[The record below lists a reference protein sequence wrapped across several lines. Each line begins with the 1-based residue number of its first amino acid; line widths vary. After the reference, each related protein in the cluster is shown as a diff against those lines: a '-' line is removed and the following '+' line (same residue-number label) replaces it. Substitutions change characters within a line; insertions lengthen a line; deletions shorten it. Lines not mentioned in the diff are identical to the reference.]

1 MDDKIRVAIL
11 GAGGL
16 GQAMGKILQQK
27 ESAKL
32 VGVCDR
38 FGAVFCQ
45 DGLTDNVFNNNG
57 ITKETVGHYAFGI
70 PTDDPFGEILKHKEE
85 IDGIF
90 VALPNLPNEFI
101 PNVVSR
107 FADAGYSGVMVDAIK
122 RSRAVELMMKLNDKI
137 AKAKMTYVTGCGATP
152 GLLTAAAN
160 LAAMSFVEIKKVEI
174 YFGVGISNWSAYRAT
189 IREDIGHL
197 PGFSVEK
204 AAKMSDAEVEKELD
218 FRKGI
223 LELTG
228 MEHADDVILEFAGV
242 CDRSKITV
250 GGIVDTKNPKKP
262 VSTNVKI
269 TGITFE
275 GKQSTHT
282 FTLGDE
288 TSMAANVC
296 GPALGYL
303 HAGIQLNKQGIY
315 GIQTS
320 ATVMPRFMK

>member
-1 MDDKIRVAIL
+1 MNKKIRIAIL

-16 GQAMGKILQQK
+16 GHAMARILEQK
-27 ESAKL
+27 QTALL
-32 VGVCDR
+32 VGACDKQ
-38 FGAVFCQ
+38 GAIFNPKGVS
-45 DGLTDNVFNNNG
+45 TDIFDSEIFQQT
-57 ITKETVGHYAFGI
+57 ITNSPHGTKTN
-70 PTDDPFGEILKHKEE
+70 DPFGEILQHKNE

-107 FADAGYSGVMVDAIK
+107 FADEGYSGVMVDALK
-122 RSRAVELMMKLNDKI
+122 RSRAVELMMKMNDKI

-204 AAKMSDAEVEKELD
+204 ASKMSDTEIEKELD

-242 CDRSKITV
+242 CDRSKVTV

-303 HAGIQLNKQGIY
+303 NAGVQLNKQGIY
-315 GIQTS
+315 GVQTS
-320 ATVMPRFMK
+320 ASVMPKFMK